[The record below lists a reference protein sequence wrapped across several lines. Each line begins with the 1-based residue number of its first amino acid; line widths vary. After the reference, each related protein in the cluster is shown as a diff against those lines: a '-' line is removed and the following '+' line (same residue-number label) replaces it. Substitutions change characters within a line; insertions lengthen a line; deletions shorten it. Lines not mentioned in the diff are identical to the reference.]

1 MGFEY
6 CCFISYSHNQGELP
20 DRFINDLYKTLSG
33 EIGALTSEINTCCV
47 DWDRL
52 RGGDFYNEIISK
64 SICRSVCMIMV
75 YTPTYFDRNHMY
87 CAREFK
93 AMEKIESKRL
103 RLIGELSGNH
113 GLIIPIVYRGENY
126 IYPYIKSK
134 RQYYN
139 FSGYFPGRNGE
150 NSLLSHPTY
159 GPQLKEIAE
168 YIYERYL
175 LLKDLW
181 NVSLRCRNFKL
192 PSEKEAQK
200 LLKRVCVA
208 DAKMPFPGR
217 RR

>member
-20 DRFINDLYKTLSG
+20 DRFIKDLYKTLSG

-126 IYPYIKSK
+126 IYPDIKSK